1 MDHGIGGACI
11 HVCKRT
17 SGWGSMNERRKNSAR
32 AMMELAVATMRQSVP
47 EHRPDGTPSPK
58 VGAVLIRSDGS
69 ALTAARGELREGDHA
84 EYTLLE
90 RKCANERLDGCTLY
104 TTLEPCLERNPP
116 KRGCARRIVNARIKK
131 VYVGIID
138 DNPKVARKGIAYLE
152 QRGVEVQMFDRDL
165 QDLILKENEPFFLW
179 ARQQTGRPKTEPIK
193 LSRFEDAVTAGLL
206 RDLDPA
212 ALEHYRNRAG
222 LTETIDSAEFKR
234 LLFAQ
239 GLVNGTSKAAK
250 PTGFGMLLFGRKP
263 RGFMPQAGLLARAEL
278 ADGSDNRKE
287 FDRALVLIPD
297 ELEKWLDTVLPSTL
311 DRSRI
316 ARTEKVNLPFVMLRE
331 AVINALI
338 HRDYDIE
345 GQKCQL
351 VVTGD
356 TITVRSPG
364 APIAPITLEQMQHFT
379 APMKSRNPVL
389 HHMFAR
395 MGYAEEQGFGL
406 KNSLKKEAETLGLPL
421 PGFAMD
427 GDCLVLT
434 IYRSKAGAV
443 SGLSPAVRRG
453 LNKDDLAAWELA
465 SGLATV
471 GSADLKRVL
480 DVDERKAQRI
490 LKRLRSAELLRQVGR
505 GRSTRYEVLRP

>member
-1 MDHGIGGACI
+1 MNDKQ
-11 HVCKRT
+11 KR
-17 SGWGSMNERRKNSAR
+17 NSR

-58 VGAVLIRSDGS
+58 VGAVLVRPDGS
-69 ALTAARGELREGDHA
+69 TVMAARGELREGDHA

-90 RKCANERLDGCTLY
+90 RKCGDERLDGCVLF

-179 ARQQTGRPKTEPIK
+179 ARRQTSKPKVEPIR
-193 LSRFEDAVTAGLL
+193 LSKFEDAVAAGLL

-212 ALEHYRNRAG
+212 ALEHYRNKAG
-222 LTETIDSAEFKR
+222 LAEAIDSAEFRR

-239 GLVNGTSKAAK
+239 GLVDGTSKAAK

-278 ADGSDNRKE
+278 GDGGDSRKE

-297 ELEKWLDTVLPSTL
+297 EVEKWLDAVLPSTL
-311 DRSRI
+311 DRSRM
-316 ARTEKVNLPFVMLRE
+316 ARREKVNLPFVMLRE

-351 VVTGD
+351 VVTED
-356 TITVRSPG
+356 TITIRSPG
-364 APIAPITLEQMQHFT
+364 APIAPITLDQMQRFI

-389 HHMFAR
+389 HHVFAR

-406 KNSLKKEAETLGLPL
+406 KYGLKKEAEKLGLPL

-434 IYRSKAGAV
+434 IYRSKTSAV
-443 SGLSPAVRRG
+443 STLPPAVRRG
-453 LNKDDLAAWELA
+453 LSKDGQAAWELA
-465 SGLATV
+465 SGLSTV
-471 GSADLKRVL
+471 GSADLKRTL
-480 DVDERKAQRI
+480 AVDERKAQRI
-490 LKRLRSAELLRQVGR
+490 LKKLRDLGLLRKVGQ
-505 GRSTRYEVLRP
+505 GRTTRYEIVKP